1 MVSSHCFLIPDYPFW
16 ALLLRWVLMIRI
28 SNSSTVNFD
37 KNSLSTVYWIG
48 SFFSKLYRPPC
59 YSYLF
64 STYAKGLIQYAY
76 SLFFS
81 EAIRW
86 LLDKLHWNLTIPI
99 LMGEP
104 HHASVS
110 LFWYTGHGSNFS
122 NRRLRITGVVA
133 RFFIPPFHGSWRSSP
148 SAHRIS
154 NVSDYFIQFSKNTC
168 KTELEWGGI
177 TLRIYS
183 LISLWLQNL
192 ELL

>member
-59 YSYLF
+59 YSDLF

-104 HHASVS
+104 YHTGVS
-110 LFWYTGHGSNFS
+110 LFWYTGHGNNLSNS
-122 NRRLRITGVVA
+122 CSQITGVVA
-133 RFFIPPFHGSWRSSP
+133 HLFSLLSWVVAFQSVGSL
-148 SAHRIS
+148 HIKRIW
-154 NVSDYFIQFSKNTC
+154 
-168 KTELEWGGI
+168 L
-177 TLRIYS
+177 LYS
-183 LISLWLQNL
+183 VVKEHSTVFVSLWKSTT
-192 ELL
+192 

>member
-76 SLFFS
+76 SLFFPKQS
-81 EAIRW
+81 DGFWISSTGISPFPFWWANRTIRVYHYSDIQVMATTFPTVVHRSLAW
-86 LLDKLHWNLTIPI
+86 SLTCFP
-99 LMGEP
+99 
-104 HHASVS
+104 S
-110 LFWYTGHGSNFS
+110 F
-122 NRRLRITGVVA
+122 R
-133 RFFIPPFHGSWRSSP
+133 GSWRSSL
-148 SAHRIS
+148 SARCIS
-154 NVSDYFIQFSKNTC
+154 NVSDCFIQLSKNTRLYLSVY
-168 KTELEWGGI
+168 ENPL
-177 TLRIYS
+177 LR
-183 LISLWLQNL
+183 
-192 ELL
+192 

>member
-104 HHASVS
+104 YHTGVS

-122 NRRLRITGVVA
+122 NSRLRITGMVA
-133 RFFIPPFHGSWRSSP
+133 RSLITPFIGHGVPVRWLT
-148 SAHRIS
+148 
-154 NVSDYFIQFSKNTC
+154 VYQTY
-168 KTELEWGGI
+168 LI
-177 TLRIYS
+177 TLFSFQRTLVKRSWNEVVSHSVYIRLFHS
-183 LISLWLQNL
+183 DFKT
-192 ELL
+192 